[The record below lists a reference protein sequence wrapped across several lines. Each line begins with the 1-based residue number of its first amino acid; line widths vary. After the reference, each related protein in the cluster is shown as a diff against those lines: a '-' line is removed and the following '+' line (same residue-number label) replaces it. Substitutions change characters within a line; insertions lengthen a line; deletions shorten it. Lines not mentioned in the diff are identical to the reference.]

1 MTIDTNSLSPVES
14 LLAPVRHSTHPYLTW
29 YAKSGERVELS
40 GRVFDNW
47 VAKSANLLH
56 EEFDLA
62 PGSVVATDMPGH
74 WKSAALALACW
85 HLGAE
90 VRCVA
95 PGTDP
100 GDVDVFITADPQTL
114 AVNGSV
120 EVIAVP
126 LPALAMAFGGP
137 LPVGAT
143 DYASEVRSY
152 ADSFNCSPIDTA
164 ATALHSAAAT
174 LGYTQLFAPGA
185 LPEAAGTTLL
195 STAWPLERILP
206 ALVSLWSGGYPV
218 VLVEEGLEISKSLL
232 EGERVV
238 TRLDQ
243 ES

>member
-29 YAKSGERVELS
+29 YSKSGERVELS

-62 PGSVVATDMPGH
+62 PGSVVATDMPSH
-74 WKSAALALACW
+74 WKSVALALACW

-126 LPALAMAFGGP
+126 LPALAMAFDGE

-152 ADSFNCSPIDTA
+152 ADSFNHSPIDTA
-164 ATALHSAAAT
+164 ATALHSAAGT
-174 LGYTQLFAPGA
+174 LAYTQLFAAGA
-185 LPEAAGTTLL
+185 TAGASGTTLV

-206 ALVSLWSGGYPV
+206 ALVSLWSGENPV
-218 VLVEEGLEISKSLL
+218 VLVEDGVKITESLL
-232 EGERVV
+232 GGERVV

>member
-29 YAKSGERVELS
+29 YSKSGERVELS

-74 WKSAALALACW
+74 WKSVALALACW

-100 GDVDVFITADPQTL
+100 GDVDVFITADTQTL
-114 AVNGSV
+114 TVNGSV

-126 LPALAMAFGGP
+126 LPALAMAFDGP

-152 ADSFNCSPIDTA
+152 ADSFNHSPIDTA

-174 LGYTQLFAPGA
+174 LDYSQLFAA
-185 LPEAAGTTLL
+185 AASPESAGTALL

-206 ALVSLWSGGYPV
+206 ELVSLWSAGNAV
-218 VLVEEGLEISKSLL
+218 VLVEDGTEISKALL

-238 TRLDQ
+238 TRLDGQ
-243 ES
+243 S

>member
-1 MTIDTNSLSPVES
+1 MPIETNSLHPVES

-29 YAKSGERVELS
+29 YSQTGERVELS

-74 WKSAALALACW
+74 WKSAALLLACW

-90 VRCVA
+90 VRWVA

-100 GDVDVFITADPQTL
+100 GAVDVFITADPQTL
-114 AVNGSV
+114 AVGGAV
-120 EVIAVP
+120 EVIVVP

-152 ADSFNCSPIDTA
+152 ADSFSSFPIDTS
-164 ATALHSAAAT
+164 ATALTSETGT
-174 LGYTQLFAPGA
+174 LSYIDLFASGTPDQ
-185 LPEAAGTTLL
+185 EAGTTLVG
-195 STAWPLERILP
+195 TALPLDRVIQIVL
-206 ALVSLWSGGYPV
+206 AQWIAGNPV
-218 VLVEEGLEISKSLL
+218 VLVEEGVAITDSLL
-232 EGERVV
+232 TGERVT
-238 TRLDQ
+238 TRLDL
-243 ES
+243 

>member
-29 YAKSGERVELS
+29 YSTSGERVELS

-74 WKSAALALACW
+74 WKSVALALACW

-126 LPALAMAFGGP
+126 LPALAMAFDGE

-152 ADSFNCSPIDTA
+152 ADSFNHSPIDTA
-164 ATALHSAAAT
+164 ATALHSAAGT
-174 LGYTQLFAPGA
+174 LAYTQLFAAAATPGVS
-185 LPEAAGTTLL
+185 GTTLI

-206 ALVSLWSGGYPV
+206 ALVSLWSGENPV
-218 VLVEEGLEISKSLL
+218 VLVEDGVKITESLL
-232 EGERVV
+232 GGERVV

>member
-14 LLAPVRHSTHPYLTW
+14 LLSPMRHSTHPYLTW
-29 YAKSGERVELS
+29 YSQGGERVELS

-62 PGSVVATDMPGH
+62 PGSIVATDMPGH

-126 LPALAMAFGGP
+126 LPALAMAFDGP

-143 DYASEVRSY
+143 DYASEVRAY
-152 ADSFNCSPIDTA
+152 ADSFNPSPIDTS
-164 ATALHSAAAT
+164 ATALHGAAGSMA
-174 LGYTQLFAPGA
+174 YTQLFTE
-185 LPEAAGTTLL
+185 LPESGASGTTLL
-195 STAWPLERILP
+195 STAWPLERLLP
-206 ALVSLWSGGYPV
+206 ALVSLWSAGNPV
-218 VLVEEGLEISKSLL
+218 VLVEDGVEISDSLL
-232 EGERVV
+232 GGERVV
-238 TRLDQ
+238 TRLDR

>member
-1 MTIDTNSLSPVES
+1 MPIDTNSLSPVES
-14 LLAPVRHSTHPYLTW
+14 LLAPIRHSTHPYLTW
-29 YAKSGERVELS
+29 YSKSGERVELS

-62 PGSVVATDMPGH
+62 PGSIVATDMPGH

-100 GDVDVFITADPQTL
+100 GDVDLFMTADPQTL
-114 AVNGSV
+114 AVNGTV

-126 LPALAMAFGGP
+126 LPALAMAFDGQ

-143 DYASEVRSY
+143 DYASEVRAY
-152 ADSFNCSPIDTA
+152 ADSFNPSPIDTA

-174 LGYTQLFAPGA
+174 LAYTQLFATGA
-185 LPEAAGTTLL
+185 ETVASGTTLV

-206 ALVSLWSGGYPV
+206 TLVSLWSSGNPV
-218 VLVEEGLEISKSLL
+218 VLVEEGVKISESLL
-232 EGERVV
+232 NGERVV

-243 ES
+243 EA

>member
-1 MTIDTNSLSPVES
+1 MPIDTNSLSPVES

-29 YAKSGERVELS
+29 YSRSGERVELS

-100 GDVDVFITADPQTL
+100 GNVDIFITADPQTL

-126 LPALAMAFGGP
+126 LPSLAMAFDGP

-152 ADSFNCSPIDTA
+152 ADSFFPSPIDTA
-164 ATALHSAAAT
+164 STALVSETGT
-174 LGYTQLFAPGA
+174 LAFTQLFAAGTDPV
-185 LPEAAGTTLL
+185 AAGATLV

-206 ALVSLWSGGYPV
+206 ALVAQWIGGNPV
-218 VLVEEGLEISKSLL
+218 VMVEDGVNITDSLL
-232 EGERVV
+232 GGERVV
-238 TRLDQ
+238 TRLDAQ
-243 ES
+243 S